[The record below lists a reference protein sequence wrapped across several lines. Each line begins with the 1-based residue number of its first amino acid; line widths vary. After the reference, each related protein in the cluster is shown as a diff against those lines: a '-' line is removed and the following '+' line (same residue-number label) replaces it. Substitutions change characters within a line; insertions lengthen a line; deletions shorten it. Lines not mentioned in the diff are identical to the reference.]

1 MIPLALLFR
10 SPQPLIANVSSLRAA
25 CLALLVVFMTGCA
38 QLPNSGPST
47 RQIEAST
54 AGPGAAAIQ
63 IVEVDDAVTRR
74 LLAQR
79 IQHLFSE
86 TLGQAAG
93 PYEGI
98 GPGDVLE
105 ISIWEAPPATLFGT
119 PSAGA
124 GSEARTTSSA
134 ARAVTLPDQMVD
146 RDGSINVPFAGK
158 VPAAG
163 RTLRAIE
170 ADIVKRLSGKAHL
183 PEVTLRQTRN
193 VSSSVT
199 VVGEVA
205 SSVRVPL
212 TPAGERLLDAL
223 AVAGG
228 VRQPVSKTTLQVTR
242 GSDYYAMPLDAVI
255 RDPRQNVPLRAGDV
269 VTAIFAPLSFTA
281 LGATGKNEEI
291 NYEAQ
296 GITLAQALARSGGL
310 VDSRSDAQGVF
321 IFRMEPKAALDW
333 PRQPVATTPE
343 GMVPVVYRVDLKN
356 PSSFFVMQSFAINN
370 KDIVYVSNAPATE
383 LQKFLNLVF
392 SVAYPVLT
400 TIQVTR

>member
-1 MIPLALLFR
+1 MLA
-10 SPQPLIANVSSLRAA
+10 
-25 CLALLVVFMTGCA
+25 GCV
-38 QLPNSGPST
+38 QLPTSGPSN
-47 RQIEAST
+47 RQIEASA
-54 AGPGAAAIQ
+54 AGPSAAAIQ
-63 IVEVDDAVTRR
+63 LVDVDDAVARR

-79 IQHLFSE
+79 TEHRFSE
-86 TLGQAAG
+86 TLGQAPA
-93 PYEGI
+93 PDAGI

-105 ISIWEAPPATLFGT
+105 ISIWEAPPATLFGSST
-119 PSAGA
+119 A
-124 GSEARTTSSA
+124 TTSADSRSSSST
-134 ARAVTLPDQMVD
+134 ARAVVLPDQMVD
-146 RDGSINVPFAGK
+146 RDGTISVPFAGK

-170 ADIVKRLSGKAHL
+170 ADIVKRLNGKAHL
-183 PEVTLRQTRN
+183 PEVSLRQTRN
-193 VSSSVT
+193 VTASVT

-212 TPAGERLLDAL
+212 TPGGEKLLDAL
-223 AVAGG
+223 ALAGG
-228 VRQPVSKTTLQVTR
+228 VRQPVSKMTLQVTR
-242 GSDYYAMPLDAVI
+242 GADYYAMPLDSVI

-269 VTAIFAPLSFTA
+269 VTAIFQPLSFTA
-281 LGATGKNEEI
+281 LGATGKNEEV
-291 NYEAQ
+291 NFEAQ
-296 GITLAQALARSGGL
+296 GITLAQALARAGGL

-343 GMVPVVYRVDLKN
+343 GMVPVVYRIDLKN